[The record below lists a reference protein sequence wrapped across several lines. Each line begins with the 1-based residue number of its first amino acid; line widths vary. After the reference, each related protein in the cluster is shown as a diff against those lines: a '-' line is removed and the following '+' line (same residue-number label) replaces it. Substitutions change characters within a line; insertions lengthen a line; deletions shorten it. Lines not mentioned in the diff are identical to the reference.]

1 MRRLAFVA
9 SLLAGC
15 TGGLPVPQLVVTPR
29 VLAITADRP
38 ESAPGTDVNL
48 HVVAYD
54 PMERPLTYAWRAC
67 LSLGELLR
75 SARIR
80 TGLPDEACFPLPSS
94 TADALVPGLA
104 SQMIVEQLD
113 TAAEA
118 GGFDPSFLYTLLDT
132 VGFAFDVEVDVID
145 ASSGAVLVSAFKRIA
160 ITRRTPPTTNPPV
173 IEYLVGETFVSMPTE
188 GWTGTGD
195 DCVIWGDPIVVEPEE
210 ELVLAPQG
218 DPAEW
223 IETFPLI
230 GYDGTFTEGREN
242 AYYSFY
248 TTAGALSHETRRP
261 PDRDATFTAP
271 EEPGPVRLW
280 LVVRDGHLGARAC
293 TFTLTVAAP

>member
-1 MRRLAFVA
+1 VFPPAFEHRRRARARCREPDDRRAARHRRRSRRLR
-9 SLLAGC
+9 SE
-15 TGGLPVPQLVVTPR
+15 LP
-29 VLAITADRP
+29 
-38 ESAPGTDVNL
+38 L
-48 HVVAYD
+48 H
-54 PMERPLTYAWRAC
+54 
-67 LSLGELLR
+67 
-75 SARIR
+75 
-80 TGLPDEACFPLPSS
+80 
-94 TADALVPGLA
+94 
-104 SQMIVEQLD
+104 
-113 TAAEA
+113 
-118 GGFDPSFLYTLLDT
+118 
-132 VGFAFDVEVDVID
+132 
-145 ASSGAVLVSAFKRIA
+145 SGAVLVSAFKRIA